1 MGTHPIFESDFDC
14 LTDRQMPNRYT
25 VHHGIAFTVT
35 FITYAF
41 FHAARKTLSNSKDSI
56 SIFWTDNQF
65 NQTWPAPHNDEL
77 VWTRTSLAR
86 NYEQAAIYLGTLD
99 TTFMMCYAIGLFISG
114 YIGEKY
120 SLRHVLA
127 LGTILNA
134 TTLFIFGCVLPA
146 TNCTHIGWWILLW
159 GLNGLA
165 QSTGWPSVVTIMGN
179 WFPAEGRG
187 LVMGVWSSCQSL
199 GNILGAFMVNSFL
212 GYGFEYSFFFI
223 SYCLAFISL
232 LVFFAIV
239 NHPDELGL
247 GDDVS
252 DDLTSIIDDEEVEH
266 PIEANEDSNLNPAVE
281 QASGNKGTVYQ
292 IITLP
297 GVPSYALSFFALK
310 LVNYSFFFWLPYF
323 LHNQYRWSDSTANV
337 LSTWFDVGG
346 IVGGTVGGIGSD
358 YWGRRSP
365 VVFGMAVLAVPSLF
379 LLNGAPGDQMI
390 VSALMSLCGLFIGG
404 ASNMIGAACA
414 ADLGKRAVE
423 YGMPSAVSMVTGFI
437 DGTDKLVFC
446 KLY

>member
-1 MGTHPIFESDFDC
+1 MSC
-14 LTDRQMPNRYT
+14 K
-25 VHHGIAFTVT
+25 VIA
-35 FITYAF
+35 
-41 FHAARKTLSNSKDSI
+41 KDSI

-127 LGTILNA
+127 LGEFDGVSIIYREYKIGTILNA

-252 DDLTSIIDDEEVEH
+252 DGKYITTFVSIFNLTHKISPRLLTTRKWSI
-266 PIEANEDSNLNPAVE
+266 
-281 QASGNKGTVYQ
+281 
-292 IITLP
+292 
-297 GVPSYALSFFALK
+297 
-310 LVNYSFFFWLPYF
+310 
-323 LHNQYRWSDSTANV
+323 
-337 LSTWFDVGG
+337 
-346 IVGGTVGGIGSD
+346 
-358 YWGRRSP
+358 RSR
-365 VVFGMAVLAVPSLF
+365 
-379 LLNGAPGDQMI
+379 QMRI
-390 VSALMSLCGLFIGG
+390 AI
-404 ASNMIGAACA
+404 
-414 ADLGKRAVE
+414 
-423 YGMPSAVSMVTGFI
+423 
-437 DGTDKLVFC
+437 
-446 KLY
+446 